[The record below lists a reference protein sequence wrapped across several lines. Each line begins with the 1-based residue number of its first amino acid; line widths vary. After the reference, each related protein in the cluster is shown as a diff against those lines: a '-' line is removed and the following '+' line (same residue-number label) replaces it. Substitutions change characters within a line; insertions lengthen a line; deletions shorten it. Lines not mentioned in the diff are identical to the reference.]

1 MQRSLRND
9 SLWSQ
14 DNSARIL
21 VWERIPLNPHIDKQ
35 ILPRNQTVLMRR
47 LQFNRL
53 RVRRAILFMILIAF
67 LIRLAV
73 IPFLL
78 GDVLNPI
85 RDHWDFGWEEGR
97 IARSLAAGE
106 GFSSPLFGKTGPPS
120 RTTPTYP
127 LLFSPCF

>member
-1 MQRSLRND
+1 
-9 SLWSQ
+9 
-14 DNSARIL
+14 
-21 VWERIPLNPHIDKQ
+21 
-35 ILPRNQTVLMRR
+35 MRR

-85 RDHWDFGWEEGR
+85 RDHWNFGWEEGR
-97 IARSLAAGE
+97 IARSIAAGE
-106 GFSSPLFGKTGPPS
+106 GFSSPLFGKTGPTAW
-120 RTTPTYP
+120 TTPVYP
-127 LLFSPCF
+127 GLLAGGFPLFRSPPREFPSIILPLTAGLSAPPLASPPFSPSP